1 MIAALK
7 FQQIDFSM
15 LSKIYAECGL
25 GIGINYTN
33 NMNIVKRFLPSP
45 LKGMIKSIIKFLV
58 FFFDVGSRSL
68 ISNEYN
74 QVTGKMLISIFGS
87 CRQDSIA
94 KHFKVSRVRDGLT
107 YPHYTKEIIQAI
119 KFIKSKGVISPKNYS
134 VFRNIQMG
142 NKIDPIEK
150 LWKQFNK
157 TDLFVVEISSKI
169 SYEFDGDYY
178 HHVII
183 DNTERLETP
192 NDNLNIVKRIQSDD
206 EIREDIQL
214 IKNLLAPKPVI
225 FVTHFCSFE
234 TGDRVN
240 LRNLIVREASKIK
253 ARVFDPSDLLKNYP
267 ITKLTIKE
275 DVINHFSEFA
285 HEVLAGRY
293 QLAILE
299 EIKLYRKEHDL
310 LYLDQVID
318 STLIRK
324 KNIGFHGLG
333 DHGFG
338 SVFVYRYAISRGRVP
353 RVNKQKFDAQKY
365 LIDNYPHIPPISYKD
380 VTHVFHNEMTNKKF
394 RSVSNIYTNKKPINK
409 WDNQMRDFFL
419 TNLLSPN
426 KFLEKELGRIKSELN
441 LGVDYSS
448 IHIRFGDDICKYN
461 GLTNTEIENRLLN
474 YLQELTKYYNPKDG
488 YLVLSDS
495 QFFNNSS
502 RDKGF
507 KARQGEVSNRGL
519 GGLEDNHGYLTIIDF
534 MLMIES
540 KSINQISYASRGSR
554 FSELASLVGNSKL
567 DYNLDLSK
575 KLREIM

>member
-1 MIAALK
+1 M
-7 FQQIDFSM
+7 
-15 LSKIYAECGL
+15 
-25 GIGINYTN
+25 
-33 NMNIVKRFLPSP
+33 
-45 LKGMIKSIIKFLV
+45 
-58 FFFDVGSRSL
+58 
-68 ISNEYN
+68 
-74 QVTGKMLISIFGS
+74 
-87 CRQDSIA
+87 
-94 KHFKVSRVRDGLT
+94 
-107 YPHYTKEIIQAI
+107 
-119 KFIKSKGVISPKNYS
+119 
-134 VFRNIQMG
+134 
-142 NKIDPIEK
+142 
-150 LWKQFNK
+150 
-157 TDLFVVEISSKI
+157 
-169 SYEFDGDYY
+169 
-178 HHVII
+178 
-183 DNTERLETP
+183 
-192 NDNLNIVKRIQSDD
+192 
-206 EIREDIQL
+206 
-214 IKNLLAPKPVI
+214 
-225 FVTHFCSFE
+225 
-234 TGDRVN
+234 
-240 LRNLIVREASKIK
+240 
-253 ARVFDPSDLLKNYP
+253 
-267 ITKLTIKE
+267 
-275 DVINHFSEFA
+275 
-285 HEVLAGRY
+285 
-293 QLAILE
+293 
-299 EIKLYRKEHDL
+299 
-310 LYLDQVID
+310 
-318 STLIRK
+318 
-324 KNIGFHGLG
+324 
-333 DHGFG
+333 
-338 SVFVYRYAISRGRVP
+338 
-353 RVNKQKFDAQKY
+353 
-365 LIDNYPHIPPISYKD
+365 
-380 VTHVFHNEMTNKKF
+380 THVFHNEMTNKKF

>member
-1 MIAALK
+1 
-7 FQQIDFSM
+7 
-15 LSKIYAECGL
+15 
-25 GIGINYTN
+25 
-33 NMNIVKRFLPSP
+33 MNIVKKILPPP
-45 LKGMIKSIIKFLV
+45 LKSMIRSIVKFLLYL
-58 FFFDVGSRSL
+58 FDLSSRSL

-74 QVTGKMLISIFGS
+74 RVTGQMLVSIFGS

-119 KFIKSKGVISPKNYS
+119 KFVKSKGVISPKNYS

-157 TDLFVVEISSKI
+157 TDLFVVEISSRI
-169 SYEFDGDYY
+169 SYEFNEDYY

-183 DNTERLETP
+183 DNTERLEIQ

-206 EIREDIQL
+206 EIREDMRL
-214 IKNLLAPKPVI
+214 IKDLLAPKPVI
-225 FVTHFCSFE
+225 FVTHFCSFD

-240 LRNLIVREASKIK
+240 LRNLIVSEASKIK
-253 ARVFDPSDLLKNYP
+253 ARVFDPSDLLTNYP
-267 ITKLTIKE
+267 IAKLTIKE

-299 EIKLYRKEHDL
+299 EIKLHKKEHHL

-318 STLIRK
+318 STLMRK
-324 KNIGFHGLG
+324 NSVGFHGLG

-338 SVFVYRYAISRGRVP
+338 SVFIYRYAISRGRVP

-365 LIDNYPHIPPISYKD
+365 LIDTDLHIPPINYKD
-380 VTHVFHNEMTNKKF
+380 VTYVFHNEITNRKF
-394 RSVSNIYTNKKPINK
+394 RTVSNAYTNKKPINK

-419 TNLLSPN
+419 TNLLTPN
-426 KFLEKELGRIKSELN
+426 KFLEKELDRIKSELN
-441 LGVDYSS
+441 LGADYSS
-448 IHIRFGDDICKYN
+448 IHIRFGDNICKYN
-461 GLTNTEIENRLLN
+461 GLTNIKTENKLLN
-474 YLQELTKYYNPKDG
+474 FLDELTKTYNPKDG
-488 YLVLSDS
+488 YLILSDS

-502 RDKGF
+502 RSKGF

-519 GGLEDNHGYLTIIDF
+519 SGTEDDHGYLTIIDF
-534 MLMIES
+534 ILMLGS

-554 FSELASLVGNSKL
+554 FSELASLVCDSKL
-567 DYNLDLSK
+567 YYNSDLSK
-575 KLREIM
+575 KLREII